1 MNERLYRSRSDRMI
15 AGVAGGLAD
24 MWDADP
30 SLIRIIWVILVPLTG
45 GLSLLVYL
53 VMAIVVPEEDEAWPA
68 APIEPVAPPT
78 PGAPGPAGQPGAAAE
93 GQPAAVAGP
102 PTGTPASAP
111 PPEPGALWS
120 PAPADARRAAQ
131 MQARA
136 ARRAARTNRRS
147 SGGVTGALVVGLLL
161 IALGGFFLVREWW
174 PQFDFDWFWPAMLIV
189 LGVVM
194 LIAAVGRNPGN
205 PGGPS

>member
-1 MNERLYRSRSDRMI
+1 VNERLYRSRSDRMI

-45 GLSLLVYL
+45 GLALLVYL
-53 VMAIVVPEEDEAWPA
+53 VMAIVVPEEDEVWPA

-78 PGAPGPAGQPGAAAE
+78 PEAPGPAGQPGAAAE
-93 GQPAAVAGP
+93 GQPAAMAGP

-136 ARRAARTNRRS
+136 ARRAARANRSS

-174 PQFDFDWFWPAMLIV
+174 PQFDFDWFWPVMLIV
-189 LGVVM
+189 LGIVM
-194 LIAAVGRNPGN
+194 LIAAIGRNPGS